1 MAVLYGYLIIASID
15 FGAGFCL
22 LCPFDEAGPPDQ
34 SIDIPLFIAGLGN
47 YQCVFVFFFI
57 GIVGFFPDTA
67 YYYGSAPL
75 IPGSIAIILLAIRG
89 SFYAFENYG
98 SKENIVYLF
107 LYGAT
112 GLLIPASLSVALTL
126 SEGGFIV
133 DRGGLFLWNMG
144 RS

>member
-47 YQCVFVFFFI
+47 YQCFLSFLYRHRRV
-57 GIVGFFPDTA
+57 FPDTA
-67 YYYGSAPL
+67 YYYGSASL

-107 LYGAT
+107 YT
-112 GLLIPASLSVALTL
+112 GPQVC
-126 SEGGFIV
+126 
-133 DRGGLFLWNMG
+133 
-144 RS
+144 